1 MPKTASLNI
10 RLDPE
15 VKHSAETV
23 YSHYGLS
30 LAEAVTVFIHQSCN
44 VGGLPFDLR
53 PARPNAETLAAM
65 AEAERISRDPNIKG
79 YRDVDALFRDLDADD
94 E

>member
-10 RLDPE
+10 RLDADI
-15 VKHSAETV
+15 KKAAEAV

-44 VGGLPFDLR
+44 IGGLPFDLR
-53 PARPNAETLAAM
+53 PKRPNSETLAAM
-65 AEAERISRDPNIKG
+65 AEAEEITHDPTIKG
-79 YRDVDALFRDLDADD
+79 HRDIKAMFEELDAD

>member
-10 RLDPE
+10 RLDADIKRSTE
-15 VKHSAETV
+15 VV

-44 VGGLPFDLR
+44 VGGLPFNLR
-53 PARPNAETLAAM
+53 PLPPNAESIAAM
-65 AEAERISRDPNIKG
+65 DEAKRISRGQNIKG
-79 YRDVDALFRDLDADD
+79 YRDMDELFRDLDDGK
-94 E
+94 

>member
-10 RLDPE
+10 RLDSE
-15 VKHSAETV
+15 VKKNAEIV
-23 YSHYGLS
+23 YSRYGLS

-44 VGGLPFDLR
+44 VGGMPFDLR
-53 PARPNAETLAAM
+53 SKRPNAETLAAM
-65 AEAERISRDPNIKG
+65 MEAERISRDPSVKG
-79 YRDVDALFRDLDADD
+79 YRDMKALFEDLDAD

>member
-10 RLDPE
+10 RLDE
-15 VKHSAETV
+15 NIKKNAETV

-30 LAEAVTVFIHQSCN
+30 LAEAVTIFIHQSCN

-53 PARPNAETLAAM
+53 PQNYNAQTLAAM
-65 AEAERISRDPNIKG
+65 AEAEKISRDPSVKG
-79 YRDVDALFRDLDADD
+79 YRNMAAMFEELDSDG
-94 E
+94 

>member
-10 RLDPE
+10 RLDADI
-15 VKHSAETV
+15 KKNAESV

-30 LAEAVTVFIHQSCN
+30 LAEAVTVFIHHSCN

-53 PARPNAETLAAM
+53 PLRPNAETLEAM
-65 AEAERISRDPNIKG
+65 AEAMRISRDPSVKG
-79 YRDVDALFRDLDADD
+79 YRNMDELFRELDAD

>member
-1 MPKTASLNI
+1 MSKTASLNI

-15 VKHSAETV
+15 VKQNAESV

-53 PARPNAETLAAM
+53 PPRPNAETMTAM
-65 AEAERISRDPNIKG
+65 DEAKRISRDPTIKG
-79 YRDVDALFRDLDADD
+79 YRDMDALFRDLDAD

>member
-10 RLDPE
+10 RLDSDI
-15 VKHSAETV
+15 KKRAEAI
-23 YSHYGLS
+23 YSYYGLS

-53 PARPNAETLAAM
+53 PMRPNAESLAAM
-65 AEAERISRDPNIKG
+65 AEAERIARDSTVKG
-79 YRDVDALFRDLDADD
+79 YRDMDELFRDLDAD

>member
-1 MPKTASLNI
+1 MSKTASLNI
-10 RLDPE
+10 RLDAE
-15 VKHSAETV
+15 IKKSAEAV

-53 PARPNAETLAAM
+53 PLRPNAESLEAM
-65 AEAERISRDPNIKG
+65 TEARLISRDPSIKG
-79 YRDVDALFRDLDADD
+79 YRNVDDLFRDLDAD

>member
-1 MPKTASLNI
+1 MPKSASLNI
-10 RLDPE
+10 RLNPD
-15 VKHSAETV
+15 VKKNAEAV
-23 YSHYGLS
+23 YSYYGLS

-53 PARPNAETLAAM
+53 PSRPNAESLAAI
-65 AEAERISRDPNIKG
+65 AEAERISRDPSVKG
-79 YRDVDALFRDLDADD
+79 YHDVDALFRDLDAD

>member
-15 VKHSAETV
+15 TKKSAESV
-23 YSHYGLS
+23 YSRYGLS
-30 LAEAVTVFIHQSCN
+30 LAEAVTVFLHQSCN

-53 PARPNAETLAAM
+53 PPRPNAETLEAM
-65 AEAERISRDPNIKG
+65 AEARRIARDPSVKG
-79 YRDVDALFRDLDADD
+79 YRNMDELFKYLDAD
-94 E
+94 EE

>member
-10 RLDPE
+10 RLDSE
-15 VKHSAETV
+15 VKKNAETV
-23 YSHYGLS
+23 YSRYGLS

-44 VGGLPFDLR
+44 VGGMPFDLR
-53 PARPNAETLAAM
+53 PKRPNAETLAAM
-65 AEAERISRDPNIKG
+65 VEAERISRDPSVKG
-79 YRDVDALFRDLDADD
+79 YRDMKALFEDLDAD

>member
-1 MPKTASLNI
+1 MAKTASLNI
-10 RLDPE
+10 RLDSDI
-15 VKHSAETV
+15 KKTAESV

-53 PARPNAETLAAM
+53 PTRPNAETLAAM
-65 AEAERISRDPNIKG
+65 REAEVISRNPSIKG
-79 YRDVDALFRDLDADD
+79 YRNMEELLMELDAD